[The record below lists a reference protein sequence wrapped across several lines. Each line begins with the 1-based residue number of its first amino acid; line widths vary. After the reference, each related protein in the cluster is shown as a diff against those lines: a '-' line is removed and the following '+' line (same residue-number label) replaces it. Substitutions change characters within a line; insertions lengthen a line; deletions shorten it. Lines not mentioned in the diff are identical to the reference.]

1 MLSFHPQGSVVN
13 GELCRPEQYR
23 GTDGGYTSG
32 MHRASAVLLSLLV
45 VSSVFAQQTWNQWAG
60 GPQHNGSLPV
70 VAHRFEKQLAN
81 IVVDPFAEN
90 ARAEAGGS
98 LLVHY
103 QTPLS
108 AGRDVFM
115 EVKGGTY
122 TGFRTWETQTWS
134 IRKFQWENGQ
144 LVERWTAESDWNPVP
159 SGGPRF
165 EPVFHAA
172 LTRDSVY
179 MPAGGG
185 TVLEVDRR
193 SGAIVRRLGQ
203 FDGSIDVRSYVTSP
217 ITIDAEGS
225 LYYNVVRLAASTP
238 WSADISGAWLVRVQ
252 RDGTATRASYASLVP
267 NAPSMCTGEFPPSSV
282 PWPPTPSAVPA
293 AIPCGAQRPG
303 VNVAPAI
310 GADGTVYTVSRA
322 HLNARWSW
330 LVAANADLTPKW
342 AASLRNRFNDGCN
355 VLIPPNGA
363 PGGCRE
369 GAATGVDPADNQPG
383 SGSVNDNS
391 TSSPVVAPDG
401 TIYYGAYTRYN
412 HSQGHMMRF
421 SPEGEFLA
429 AYPFGWDVTPALWQH
444 DGTFSLI
451 TKENRYVGVG
461 SYCSAC
467 APDRVPSDPEGYY
480 ITQLRP
486 DLTPEWQFK
495 ATNTESCA
503 RREDGTVECVN
514 DHPQTFEWCVNSLA
528 VDRRG
533 VVYVNSED
541 GHLYAIDQGGTM
553 RERIFLQLALGAA
566 YTPLSLGVDG
576 RIYTQN
582 AGRLFV
588 VGIDAQKR
596 RVMRR

>member
-1 MLSFHPQGSVVN
+1 MRYVP
-13 GELCRPEQYR
+13 
-23 GTDGGYTSG
+23 
-32 MHRASAVLLSLLV
+32 AVLLALV
-45 VSSVFAQQTWNQWAG
+45 LAPSAVAQQTWNQWAG
-60 GPQHNGSLPV
+60 GPGHNGSLPV
-70 VAHRFEKQLAN
+70 TGHRFAKQLAN

-90 ARAEAGGS
+90 ARAEAGGA

-108 AGRDVFM
+108 DGRDVFM
-115 EVKGGTY
+115 EVKSGTY
-122 TGFRTWETQTWS
+122 TGFRTWETQTWNV
-134 IRKFQWENGQ
+134 RKFQWEDGQ

-172 LTRDSVY
+172 LTRKFVY
-179 MPAGGG
+179 MAGAGG
-185 TVLEVDRR
+185 TILKVDRK
-193 SGAIVRRLGQ
+193 SGAILRRLGQ
-203 FDGSIDVRSYVTSP
+203 FDVSIDPRTYVTSP
-217 ITIDAEGS
+217 ITVDGQGN
-225 LYYNVVRLAASTP
+225 LYYNVLRVAASNP
-238 WSADISGAWLVRVQ
+238 WSSDVAAAWLVRVQ
-252 RDGTATRASYASLVP
+252 PNGTATRASYASLVP
-267 NAPSMCTGEFPPSSV
+267 DAPDLCTGEFPSSAL
-282 PWPPTPSAVPA
+282 PWPPTPNAVPA
-293 AIPCGAQRPG
+293 SVPCGSQRAG
-303 VNVAPAI
+303 VNVAPAV
-310 GADGTVYTVSRA
+310 GGDGTIYTVARA
-322 HLNARWSW
+322 HLNSRWGW
-330 LVAANADLTPKW
+330 LVAVNADLSPKW

-363 PGGCRE
+363 PGGCRA
-369 GAATGVDPADNQPG
+369 GATTGVDPADNQPG
-383 SGSVNDNS
+383 SGAVNDNS

-401 TIYYGAYTRYN
+401 TIYYGAYSRYN

-421 SPEGEFLA
+421 SAAGEFLQ

-444 DGTFSLI
+444 DGTFSVI

-461 SYCSAC
+461 SYCGGC
-467 APDRVPSDPEGYY
+467 APDRVPSEPEGYY
-480 ITQLRP
+480 ITQL
-486 DLTPEWQFK
+486 TPELEVEWQFK

-503 RREDGTVECVN
+503 RQEDGTVECVD

-566 YTPLSLGVDG
+566 YTPLSLGVEG

-588 VGIDAQKR
+588 VGMDTVKR
-596 RVMRR
+596 RAVR

>member
-1 MLSFHPQGSVVN
+1 MRYVP
-13 GELCRPEQYR
+13 
-23 GTDGGYTSG
+23 
-32 MHRASAVLLSLLV
+32 AVLLALV
-45 VSSVFAQQTWNQWAG
+45 LAPSAVAQQTWNQWAG
-60 GPQHNGSLPV
+60 GPGHYGSLPV
-70 VAHRFEKQLAN
+70 TGHRFAKQLAN

-90 ARAEAGGS
+90 ARAEAGGA

-108 AGRDVFM
+108 DGRDVFM
-115 EVKGGTY
+115 EVKSGTY
-122 TGFRTWETQTWS
+122 TGFRTWETQTWNV
-134 IRKFQWENGQ
+134 RKFQWEDGQ

-172 LTRDSVY
+172 LTRKFVY
-179 MPAGGG
+179 MAGAGG
-185 TVLEVDRR
+185 TILEVDRK
-193 SGAIVRRLGQ
+193 SGAILRRLGQ
-203 FDGSIDVRSYVTSP
+203 FDVSIDPRTYVTSP
-217 ITIDAEGS
+217 ITVDAQGN
-225 LYYNVVRLAASTP
+225 LYYNVLRVAASNP
-238 WSADISGAWLVRVQ
+238 WSSDVAAAWLVRVQ
-252 RDGTATRASYASLVP
+252 PNGTATRASYASLVP
-267 NAPSMCTGEFPPSSV
+267 DAPDLCTGEFPSSAL
-282 PWPPTPSAVPA
+282 PWPPTPNAVPA
-293 AIPCGAQRPG
+293 SVPCGSQRAG
-303 VNVAPAI
+303 VNVAPAV
-310 GADGTVYTVSRA
+310 GGDGTIYTVARA
-322 HLNARWSW
+322 HLNSRWGW
-330 LVAANADLTPKW
+330 LVAVNADLSPKW

-363 PGGCRE
+363 PGGCRA
-369 GAATGVDPADNQPG
+369 GATTGVDPADNQPG
-383 SGSVNDNS
+383 SGAVNDNS

-401 TIYYGAYTRYN
+401 TIYYGAYSRYN

-421 SPEGEFLA
+421 SAAGEFLQ

-444 DGTFSLI
+444 DGTFSVI

-461 SYCSAC
+461 SYCGGC
-467 APDRVPSDPEGYY
+467 APDRVPSEPEGYY
-480 ITQLRP
+480 ITQL
-486 DLTPEWQFK
+486 TPELEVEWQFK

-503 RREDGTVECVN
+503 RQEDGTVECVD

-566 YTPLSLGVDG
+566 YTPLSLGVEG

-588 VGIDAQKR
+588 VGMDTVKR
-596 RVMRR
+596 RAVRR